1 MDINYCINRLNLNAN
16 FYELTQSV
24 PPHSITNWE
33 GPDPQ
38 PTEEELQAVWDAFQ
52 AEGGREM
59 EALREKRDQLLKE
72 TDFWGMP
79 DVTMSDEM
87 TAYRQALRD
96 LPANTTDPA
105 NPVWPTKP
113 GGES

>member
-38 PTEEELQAVWDAFQ
+38 PTEEELRPWRVLCRND
-52 AEGGREM
+52 G
-59 EALREKRDQLLKE
+59 
-72 TDFWGMP
+72 
-79 DVTMSDEM
+79 
-87 TAYRQALRD
+87 
-96 LPANTTDPA
+96 LPSSSP
-105 NPVWPTKP
+105 
-113 GGES
+113 